1 MQAAQQSA
9 SHLRLG
15 QTLPSPALW
24 VSEKQSQEFWH
35 HSSAQYGSHGKP
47 EKMGHSQIPRKSP
60 GFLTHKAAQWLEVF
74 ISAVSLP
81 ARPGP
86 GLCSLVTAILVPRA
100 SVFYHAPRTLYFL
113 LSLPRNVSL
122 LVYRTH
128 SCSFCKSDSSQS
140 CLLFMMPTHSSC
152 STNTS

>member
-86 GLCSLVTAILVPRA
+86 GLCSLVEQLFWFPGPVCFIMPLELCTSCYLCLEMSPSWSIEHIPVHSA
-100 SVFYHAPRTLYFL
+100 SLTLLNHAFY
-113 LSLPRNVSL
+113 S
-122 LVYRTH
+122 
-128 SCSFCKSDSSQS
+128 
-140 CLLFMMPTHSSC
+140 
-152 STNTS
+152 